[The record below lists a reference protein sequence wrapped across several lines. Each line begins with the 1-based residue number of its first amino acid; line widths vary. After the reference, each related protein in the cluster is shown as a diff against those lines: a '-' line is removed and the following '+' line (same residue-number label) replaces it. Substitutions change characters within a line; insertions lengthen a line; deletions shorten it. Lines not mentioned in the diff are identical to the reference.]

1 MRLARAAR
9 KMLRP
14 KYDIEI
20 VPEVPVVPE
29 CDVEQLWTERVFVA
43 VADGHTRC
51 AKDAIEWS
59 MLRGGEPDAA
69 KALAPQRPNL
79 TLGWPFRCLAP
90 LAR

>member
-43 VADGHTRC
+43 VADGHARC
-51 AKDAIEWS
+51 AEDAIEWS
-59 MLRGGEPDAA
+59 MLRDEELIVCQLLDFGPGTRRGD
-69 KALAPQRPNL
+69 R
-79 TLGWPFRCLAP
+79 R
-90 LAR
+90 